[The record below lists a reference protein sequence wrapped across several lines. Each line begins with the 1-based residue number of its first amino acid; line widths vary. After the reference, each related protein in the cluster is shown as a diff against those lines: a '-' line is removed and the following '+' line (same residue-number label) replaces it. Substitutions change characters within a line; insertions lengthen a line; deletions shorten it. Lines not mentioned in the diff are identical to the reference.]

1 MIEVYDLRRL
11 PDDGE
16 TIDEVLEKSWL
27 IAEVCQDR
35 ELELTPLADGHTRLL
50 LQPIGTESDEG
61 PVVRISGT
69 LDAQI
74 STPCVRCLLDVV
86 LDLRL
91 KPDVTLVPALPTP
104 GPAGEADGPKGRGSG
119 KGKGKDKAKTKKKKD
134 DDEEAL
140 AIDPAEP
147 DAGTYTQNQI
157 DLPALVREALLL
169 EIPMNP
175 ACVDEGACAA
185 RTSQLIASVTPSD
198 TASVDPRWAA
208 LQALKAKLP

>member
-1 MIEVYDLRRL
+1 MIEIYDLRRL

-27 IAEVCQDR
+27 AAEVCQDR

-61 PVVRISGT
+61 PAVRISGT
-69 LDAQI
+69 LSAQI
-74 STPCVRCLLDVV
+74 STPCVRCLLDVL

-91 KPDVTLVPALPTP
+91 TPDVTLFPALPTP
-104 GPAGEADGPKGRGSG
+104 GPSADAAGPKGRGSG
-119 KGKGKDKAKTKKKKD
+119 KGKGKGKKKE

-185 RTSQLIASVTPSD
+185 RTAQLIASVTPSD

>member
-1 MIEVYDLRRL
+1 MIEIYDLRRL

-27 IAEVCQDR
+27 AAEVCQDR

-69 LDAQI
+69 LSAQI
-74 STPCVRCLLDVV
+74 STPCVRCLLDVL

-91 KPDVTLVPALPTP
+91 TPDVTLFPALPTP
-104 GPAGEADGPKGRGSG
+104 APDAAGPKGRGSG
-119 KGKGKDKAKTKKKKD
+119 KGKGKSKKKD

-140 AIDPAEP
+140 AVDPAEP

-185 RTSQLIASVTPSD
+185 RTAQLIASVTPSD

>member
-1 MIEVYDLRRL
+1 M
-11 PDDGE
+11 
-16 TIDEVLEKSWL
+16 
-27 IAEVCQDR
+27 
-35 ELELTPLADGHTRLL
+35 
-50 LQPIGTESDEG
+50 
-61 PVVRISGT
+61 VRISGT

-91 KPDVTLVPALPTP
+91 KPDVTLFPALPTP

>member
-16 TIDEVLEKSWL
+16 TIDEVLERSWL
-27 IAEVCQDR
+27 AAEVCQDR
-35 ELELTPLADGHTRLL
+35 ELELTPLGDGHTRLL
-50 LQPIGTESDEG
+50 IQPIGTESDEG

-69 LDAQI
+69 LSAQI

-91 KPDVTLVPALPTP
+91 KPDVTLFPALPTP
-104 GPAGEADGPKGRGSG
+104 AASTDDAEARGSG
-119 KGKGKDKAKTKKKKD
+119 KGKGKGAKKKKKD
-134 DDEEAL
+134 DDEDAVPV
-140 AIDPAEP
+140 DPGEP

-208 LQALKAKLP
+208 LQDLKAKLS

>member
-27 IAEVCQDR
+27 MAEVCQDR
-35 ELELTPLADGHTRLL
+35 ELELTPLGDGHTRLF
-50 LQPIGTESDEG
+50 LQPIGDESDEG

-69 LDAQI
+69 LDARI

-86 LDLRL
+86 LDLKL
-91 KPDVTLVPALPTP
+91 KPDVTLFPALPN
-104 GPAGEADGPKGRGSG
+104 PAAAEAEGPKGRGSG
-119 KGKGKDKAKTKKKKD
+119 KAKGKGKKKKD
-134 DDEEAL
+134 EDDDAL
-140 AIDPAEP
+140 PIDPAEP

-198 TASVDPRWAA
+198 TESVDPRWAA
-208 LQALKAKLP
+208 LQALKAKLS